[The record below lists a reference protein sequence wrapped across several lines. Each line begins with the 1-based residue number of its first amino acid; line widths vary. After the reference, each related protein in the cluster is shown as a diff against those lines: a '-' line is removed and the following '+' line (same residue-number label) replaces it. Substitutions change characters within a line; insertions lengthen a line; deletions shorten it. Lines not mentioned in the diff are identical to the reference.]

1 MNRKYAWV
9 LAHYAYFLL
18 MMSGAHSYEIK
29 DEPLAALTAKQA
41 LL

>member
-1 MNRKYAWV
+1 MRGC
-9 LAHYAYFLL
+9 LHTTHIFLL

>member
-1 MNRKYAWV
+1 
-9 LAHYAYFLL
+9 
-18 MMSGAHSYEIK
+18 MSGAHSYEIK